1 MKSLRHPNIVL
12 YMGAVT
18 QPPNLSIVTE
28 YLSRYLLLN
37 SILLSF
43 FGYPFPQNRTK
54 FILLQSDKL
63 FSCHCLINCRGS
75 LFRLLHRHGAR
86 EVLDERRRL
95 NMAFDVVC
103 LL

>member
-28 YLSRYLLLN
+28 YLSRYLLLYN
-37 SILLSF
+37 ILF
-43 FGYPFPQNRTK
+43 FCYPFSRNCTE
-54 FILLQSDKL
+54 FILPQSDKL
-63 FSCHCLINCRGS
+63 VFSCHCLINCRGS
-75 LFRLLHRHGAR
+75 LYRLLHRGPR